1 MALPEKEIEIKRR
14 IAVLACIMVGVLM
27 VCPYGMHGSSAA
39 RVLKGMAGGDALVTG
54 FMIFGFFA
62 LAELLWR
69 IVLVAMYV
77 PVSGLPDELLPTCTV
92 VVPAYNEGRQVFLT
106 LESLAKSNYPKDK
119 VQFVAVDDGSLD
131 DTWKWIEHARHT
143 LNRPVLTIRLPRNQG
158 KRHALDAGFRKGMG
172 EVLVTVDSDC
182 LVEPDTLR
190 NLVVPFVFDRN
201 VGGVA
206 GNVRV
211 LNQSDGL
218 IPKMVD
224 VVFVYSFDF
233 MRASQSMV
241 RTVMCTPGALS
252 AYRKSVVMNILDEWI
267 HQQFLGQPANIGEDR
282 AMTNL
287 IIRQGYDVVFQQN
300 ARVYTQVPV
309 TYSQLCKMYLRWA
322 RSNVR
327 ETLAMAGFIFTPFR
341 KGSKLG
347 ARINLISDV
356 MKLTKTQVF
365 LGIAWGLILW
375 QPAIFGSGAVMGI
388 VLGSSL
394 SAAIYAWKFG
404 RFSSLLAFAYG
415 FFFFTALSWIKPY
428 ALFTVSNSAWL
439 TRTVPQGAPSHAG
452 C

>member
-1 MALPEKEIEIKRR
+1 MATPLERMEIKRR
-14 IAVLACIMVGVLM
+14 IAVLACIMVAVIM
-27 VCPYGMHGSSAA
+27 VCPYGMHGASATQL
-39 RVLKGMAGGDALVTG
+39 LKGVAGGDALVT
-54 FMIFGFFA
+54 MCMVFGFFA

-77 PVSGLPDELLPTCTV
+77 PVSGLPDELLPACTV
-92 VVPAYNEGRQVFLT
+92 VVPAYNEGRQVFST
-106 LESLAKSNYPKDK
+106 LESLSKSNYPKDK
-119 VQFVAVDDGSLD
+119 VQFIAVDDGSLD

-143 LNRPVLTIRLPRNQG
+143 LNRPVLTIRLPQNRG
-158 KRHALDAGFRKGMG
+158 KRHALDAGFRKGTG
-172 EVLVTVDSDC
+172 QILVTVDSDS
-182 LVEPDTLR
+182 LVESDTLR

-201 VGGVA
+201 VGAVA

-211 LNQSDGL
+211 LNQSQGL

-252 AYRKSVVMNILDEWI
+252 AYRKSVVMNVLDEWI
-267 HQQFLGQPANIGEDR
+267 HQQFLGRPANIGEDR

-287 IIRQGYDVVFQQN
+287 IIRQGHDVVFQQN

-327 ETLAMAGFIFTPFR
+327 ETLAMAGFVFTPFR

-356 MKLTKTQVF
+356 MKLTKAQVF

-375 QPAIFGSGAVMGI
+375 HPAVFGSGAVMGI

-439 TRTVPQGAPSHAG
+439 TRTCPQGASSHA
-452 C
+452 